1 MKKEVI
7 VVKANKLVAQS
18 SNTKT
23 RVEVF
28 DAETARKAANVLTK
42 TNTALETKLMNAAIH
57 KMQTQNI
64 GLSAENFKQRAIEK
78 VQSLGISPDKNK
90 DLYEVA
96 VEEEFRV
103 LLRNEVRKV
112 YRFSTAEIFEL
123 CGVEEENFKYALK
136 KLKDFQSN
144 NVAQIVE
151 YVPNSTYDGI
161 EAKISSI
168 NPIPRITFYMED
180 KSIEVELQSYAVPYL
195 FALASGFTKINILE
209 TQNLKSSYSIKL
221 YELAIMLF
229 KIQHTKS
236 YRIDEIQAIFGTKY
250 KTAVEFRRNVLNK
263 AIEEVNEKTDLEI
276 FLVKSRN
283 DFQFKIKRKINLT
296 EGEKDLNIKDL
307 SHFLACEQFFKNMGR
322 VNAVKDFEK
331 YKAGILKILQE
342 KKEEELEIEYK
353 IAEPHFAAILKI
365 QKILKENQTNYTYD
379 EKYMVVRTDELAQ
392 NDYGFVRLGDNPIE
406 CLRELEKFMQQT
418 PPPLPSPLFT
428 HKEEATFSE
437 TKVEAMNKKTNWLEE
452 LIETKKAKDPD
463 KILNEIVEMGS
474 FLYFDSEQTR
484 HIIDKSNINIFMNE
498 IVNRINNSR
507 DFERFFSFPSPAQK
521 LLFVKISN

>member
-1 MKKEVI
+1 MKKEAI

-23 RVEVF
+23 RVEVYNS
-28 DAETARKAANVLTK
+28 ETAKKASDVLTK

-64 GLSAENFKQRAIEK
+64 GLSAEKFKQRAIEK
-78 VQSLGISPDKNK
+78 VQSLGISPLENR

-103 LLRNEVRKV
+103 LLRNEVKKV
-112 YRFSTAEIFEL
+112 YRFDTAEIFEL
-123 CGVEEENFKYALK
+123 CGVGEENFKYAMK

-144 NVAQIVE
+144 NIAQIVE
-151 YVPNSTYDGI
+151 YVPNKRLDGI
-161 EAKISSI
+161 EARISSI
-168 NPIPRITFYMED
+168 NPIPRVTFMED

-276 FLVKSRN
+276 SLIKSHHE
-283 DFQFKIKRKINLT
+283 FKFKIKRKINLIET
-296 EGEKDLNIKDL
+296 QNLNIKDL
-307 SHFLACEQFFKNMGR
+307 SHFLVCEQFFKTMGR
-322 VNAVKDFEK
+322 VNAIQDFDK
-331 YKAGILKILQE
+331 YKAGILKILQA

-353 IAEPHFAAILKI
+353 IAEPHFAAIPKI
-365 QKILKENQTNYTYD
+365 QKILKENQTNYTFD
-379 EKYMVVRTDELAQ
+379 EKYLVVRTDDPAQ

-406 CLRELEKFMQQT
+406 CLRELEKSFMQQT
-418 PPPLPSPLFT
+418 PAPLPSPLFT

-437 TKVEAMNKKTNWLEE
+437 TKVEATKKTNWLEE
-452 LIETKKAKDPD
+452 LIETKKAKDPN

-484 HIIDKSNINIFMNE
+484 HIIDKSNINIFMDE
-498 IVNRINNSR
+498 IVNKINNSR
-507 DFERFFSFPSPAQK
+507 DYESFFSFPSFAQK
-521 LLFVKISN
+521 LLFVKISNE

>member
-7 VVKANKLVAQS
+7 VVKANKLVAS
-18 SNTKT
+18 KP
-23 RVEVF
+23 RVEVYNS
-28 DAETARKAANVLTK
+28 ETAKKAGDVLTK

-78 VQSLGISPDKNK
+78 VQSLGISLVSNK

-103 LLRNEVRKV
+103 LLRNEVKKV
-112 YRFSTAEIFEL
+112 YRFDTAEILEL
-123 CGVEEENFKYALK
+123 CGVGEENFKYAMK
-136 KLKDFQSN
+136 KLKDFQSAN
-144 NVAQIVE
+144 IAQIVE

-168 NPIPRITFYMED
+168 NPIPRITFYVED

-236 YRIDEIQAIFGTKY
+236 YRIDELQAIFGTKY

-263 AIEEVNEKTDLEI
+263 AIEEVNEKTDLEVS
-276 FLVKSRN
+276 LVKSHHN
-283 DFQFKIKRKINLT
+283 FQFKIKRKINLT
-296 EGEKDLNIKDL
+296 EGEKDLNSKDL

-322 VNAVKDFEK
+322 VNAIKDFEK
-331 YKAGILKILQE
+331 YKAGILKILEE

-353 IAEPHFAAILKI
+353 IAKPHFAAIPKI

-379 EKYMVVRTDELAQ
+379 EKYMVVRTAEVAQ

-406 CLRELEKFMQQT
+406 CLRELEKSFMQQT
-418 PPPLPSPLFT
+418 PSPLPSPIYEQ
-428 HKEEATFSE
+428 KEEAIL
-437 TKVEAMNKKTNWLEE
+437 VEKNTPIIKKTNWLEE
-452 LIETKKAKDPD
+452 LIESKQAKDPS
-463 KILNEIVEMGS
+463 KILSEIVEMGS
-474 FLYFDSEQTR
+474 FLYFDSEQMR
-484 HIIDKSNINIFMNE
+484 HIIDRTNINIFMHE
-498 IVNRINNSR
+498 MANRINNSR
-507 DFERFFSFPSPAQK
+507 DYERFFSFPSPAQK
-521 LLFVKISN
+521 LLFVKISNE